1 MDLDENVFFIG
12 YQTQNIIKNYLEK
25 SDIYLQYS
33 IQEGFCNSVLEAQAM
48 GLLSIVSD
56 ANGLTENIIHNY
68 TGWVVPKMAPKLLAN
83 CIKKVLST
91 PDETLKQVRHNAIKR
106 INRDFSLSK
115 QKDMFFEFYNK

>member
-1 MDLDENVFFIG
+1 MFFHWLPNTKH
-12 YQTQNIIKNYLEK
+12 YKNYLEK

-83 CIKKVLST
+83 CIKK
-91 PDETLKQVRHNAIKR
+91 
-106 INRDFSLSK
+106 
-115 QKDMFFEFYNK
+115 FYLPQTKL